1 MKANRGRLPS
11 AYSASPVATP
21 DFIVIGHVVRDV
33 TPEGWRLGGTA
44 TFAAVQAQRLGL
56 DAGIVTRLG
65 PEVSKR
71 DLPRGVSLAGRPSSA
86 TTSFRNGYSQGRRRQ
101 RVPTRAEALGAEDI
115 PKDWRKAPIALIG
128 PVCGEVPP
136 DLTAALSSRLVAVSA
151 QGWLRVIDRERR
163 VRRRAWNGAPFW
175 RGAHVLFVSREDLGD
190 RRDQVV
196 RWTNDVPVVVLT
208 RDRGGA
214 RVHERGAWREIA
226 AFPADEVDPT
236 GAGDI
241 FAAAF
246 LVRYHET
253 NDTSIATR
261 FACAAAAC
269 AVEAPGIARVGTRDV
284 IEARAAAHPEI
295 ALR

>member
-1 MKANRGRLPS
+1 M
-11 AYSASPVATP
+11 ATP

-33 TPEGWRLGGTA
+33 TPGGWRLGGTA

-71 DLPRGVSLAGRPSSA
+71 DLPKGVSLAGRPASA
-86 TTSFRNGYSQGRRRQ
+86 TTSFRNDYSQGRRRQ
-101 RVPTRAEALGAEDI
+101 RVPTQAEALGAEDI
-115 PKDWRKAPIALIG
+115 PPDWRKAPISLMG

-136 DLTAALSSRLVAVSA
+136 DLTAALSSPLVGVSA
-151 QGWLRVIDRERR
+151 QGWLRAIDSDRR

-175 RGAHVLFVSREDLGD
+175 HGAHVLFVSREDLGR
-190 RRDQVV
+190 RRDQLD
-196 RWTNDVPVVVLT
+196 RWANDVPVVVLT

-214 RVHERGAWREIA
+214 RVHERGAWGKIA
-226 AFPADEVDPT
+226 AFPAKEVDPT
-236 GAGDI
+236 GAGDV

-253 NDTSIATR
+253 NDTAIATR

-269 AVEAPGIARVGTRDV
+269 SVEAPGIARVATRSV
-284 IEARAAAHPEI
+284 IEARMAKHPEI